1 MDIILR
7 DCGHGDWLG
16 IVEKDGKETFRT
28 LRHHPSMTVAL
39 LTVQEYLEAESM
51 REYLNGGTQ

>member
-16 IVEKDGKETFRT
+16 IIERDGKEVYRTFR
-28 LRHHPSMTVAL
+28 HHKSMTSAL
-39 LTVQEYLEAESM
+39 LAVQEHLE
-51 REYLNGGTQ
+51 RGNK